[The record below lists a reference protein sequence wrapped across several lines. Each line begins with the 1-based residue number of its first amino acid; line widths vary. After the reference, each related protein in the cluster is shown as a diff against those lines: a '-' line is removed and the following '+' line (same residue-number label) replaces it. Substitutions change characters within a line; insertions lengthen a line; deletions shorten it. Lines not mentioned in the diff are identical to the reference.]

1 MKKTIVSA
9 LAVLVA
15 LTATACGPM
24 PDTTA
29 DSDTA
34 AHAPATNTVAQAIE
48 DSSNGADTDAPPKRH
63 VQDIETFT
71 PQQFGTAF
79 DKYSS
84 QDPLQLRYVLL
95 PDGQYVLCIRDW
107 DKKGYAGG
115 LAMSCD
121 WDNKVPA
128 DGIIPMPTNNAGTPD
143 SAKTTDATEA
153 TEPTDAPAQ

>member
-1 MKKTIVSA
+1 MKKTIISA

-15 LTATACGPM
+15 LIATACM
-24 PDTTA
+24 PLTDTTA

-34 AHAPATNTVAQAIE
+34 GVPAPNTVAQAIE
-48 DSSNGADTDAPPKRH
+48 ESSNGVDTPPQRH
-63 VQDIETFT
+63 VSDIESFNV
-71 PQQFGTAF
+71 QQFGTEF

-84 QDPLQLRYVLL
+84 QDPLQLKYVLL

-107 DKKGYAGG
+107 DKRGYAGG

-121 WDNKVPA
+121 WNNKVPA
-128 DGIIPMPTNNAGTPD
+128 DGIIPMPAENNQDP
-143 SAKTTDATEA
+143 TEA